1 MKRNLFPYLK
11 LRFSIKNQPGFLE
24 PLLKL
29 KTKCTVFLF
38 LFCRISALSA
48 MDWPSLDGNLTH
60 NFGWNDRG
68 QALLGTTFEAEG
80 PVLAAERGE
89 IFFTDTDRKKASG
102 LPSPLGVWTAVDHGD
117 GLVSIY
123 SRLDGAKPIRAAD
136 SIERGSYLGE
146 AGMTGWS
153 NRKGFYFSLFDR
165 KERRWVNPAMIV
177 NRLPDNTPPV
187 IRSVVLR
194 NQEGRVM
201 ELDSAQVRTVSQGRY
216 TVLADVVDTIM
227 PGRSPLAPY
236 LITCL
241 VNGSEIGLLNF
252 ETYSARDGVL
262 MVYRN
267 GLVPVKQVYAPYP
280 RFEIGAVS
288 LTRGQV
294 NLQISAQDINENR
307 QEEQFRLII
316 E

>member
-1 MKRNLFPYLK
+1 MKGIQFSTVNVSSPKNRERFSGLALK
-11 LRFSIKNQPGFLE
+11 LWIKGMAL
-24 PLLKL
+24 
-29 KTKCTVFLF
+29 LF
-38 LFCRISALSA
+38 LVYCIPALNA
-48 MDWPSLDGNLTH
+48 MDWPSLEGNLIH
-60 NFGWNDRG
+60 NFGWNDGG
-68 QALLGTTFEAEG
+68 QALLGTSFETEG
-80 PVLAAERGE
+80 PVLAAEKGE
-89 IFFTDTDRKKASG
+89 IFFTDTNRKKASR

-123 SRLDGAKPIRAAD
+123 SRLDGAKPIREAG
-136 SIERGSYLGE
+136 SVEKGSYLAE
-146 AGMTGWS
+146 AGTTGWS
-153 NRKGFYFSLFDR
+153 AQKGFYFSLFDR

-177 NRLPDNTPPV
+177 NRLPDTSPPF
-187 IRSVVLR
+187 IRSVGLR
-194 NQEGRVM
+194 NQEGRLI
-201 ELDSAQVRTVSQGRY
+201 ELDSTQARTVSQGRY
-216 TVLADVVDTIM
+216 TVLADVVDTLM
-227 PGRSPLAPY
+227 PAGKYPLAPY
-236 LITCL
+236 LIGCL

-280 RFEIGAVS
+280 RFEIGNVS

-307 QEEQFRLII
+307 REEQFRLIV